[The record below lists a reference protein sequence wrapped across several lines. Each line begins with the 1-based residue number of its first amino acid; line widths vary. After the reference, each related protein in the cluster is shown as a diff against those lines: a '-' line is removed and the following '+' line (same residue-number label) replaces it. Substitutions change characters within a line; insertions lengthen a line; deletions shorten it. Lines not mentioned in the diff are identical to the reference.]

1 MFKKL
6 SAVACSCITV
16 LLLLLSLIGG
26 AVHTAAATLDE
37 MTSTAISCI
46 MSHEGSYGSVNRNDC
61 GAVSIGKLQWH
72 AGRALGL
79 LQSICYNAPD
89 LSQSTLGS
97 TLYNEILSSPNWN
110 YRTFTVSEGS
120 AVATLLTTDAGVA
133 AQDALAYSDVQGYIV
148 SGQNKGLVS
157 EGALVMYAD
166 IYNFGSGIASRIAS
180 RAAGYAGSY
189 GAVSLDDM
197 YRAAMND
204 SYNSDAAFV
213 QRTNMV
219 YQSLLSM
226 NIGDGDTETTAP
238 VTDPTDEPT
247 QETTTVV
254 TSDFS
259 DSYAGTY
266 VVTASALNLRSNP
279 STSAS
284 VVATLP
290 KNAVVTVTMADG
302 KWAAVT
308 YEGKNGYCSM
318 DYLTVMPD
326 VTTVP
331 EEETTTTTT
340 ETTTT
345 AEEMTTISEEITTT
359 EETTT
364 TTEAI
369 TMEETTTVET
379 DAEVTETETSATEET
394 VTTTT
399 AAAIDDNKNH
409 GVAATLYG
417 DVDGDGE
424 VTAIDAVLLQ
434 KHINGMVFLSHEQMA
449 NADCVADGVL
459 DEADVAVILQSLIGH
474 YTSLPIY

>member
-72 AGRALGL
+72 AGRALSL

-166 IYNFGSGIASRIAS
+166 IYNFGCGIASRIAS

-204 SYNSDAAFV
+204 SYSSDAAFV

-219 YQSLLSM
+219 YQSLQNM
-226 NIGDGDTETTAP
+226 NIGGDVETTAP
-238 VTDPTDEPT
+238 ATNPTDEPT

-290 KNAVVTVTMADG
+290 RNAVVTVTMANG
-302 KWAAVT
+302 SWAAVT

-318 DYLTVMPD
+318 DYLTVMPEE
-326 VTTVP
+326 TTVP

-345 AEEMTTISEEITTT
+345 TTEMTTISEE
-359 EETTT
+359 TT
-364 TTEAI
+364 TTETT
-369 TMEETTTVET
+369 TMTEAATMETTTVET
-379 DAEVTETETSATEET
+379 TAEMTETETSATEET

-399 AAAIDDNKNH
+399 AAVMDDNKNH
-409 GVAATLYG
+409 GVTATLYG

>member
-72 AGRALGL
+72 AGRALSL

-166 IYNFGSGIASRIAS
+166 IYNFGCGIASRIAS

-204 SYNSDAAFV
+204 SYSSDAAFV

-219 YQSLLSM
+219 YQSLQNM
-226 NIGDGDTETTAP
+226 NIGGDVETTAP
-238 VTDPTDEPT
+238 ATNPTDEPT

-290 KNAVVTVTMADG
+290 RNAVVTVTMANG
-302 KWAAVT
+302 SWAAVT

-318 DYLTVMPD
+318 DYLTVMPEE
-326 VTTVP
+326 TTVP

-345 AEEMTTISEEITTT
+345 TTEMTTISEE
-359 EETTT
+359 TT
-364 TTEAI
+364 TTETT
-369 TMEETTTVET
+369 TMTEAATMETTTAET
-379 DAEVTETETSATEET
+379 TAEMTETETSATEET

-399 AAAIDDNKNH
+399 AAVMDDNKNH
-409 GVAATLYG
+409 GVTATLYG

>member
-79 LQSICYNAPD
+79 LQSICYSAPD

-97 TLYNEILSSPNWN
+97 TLYNEILSSSNWN

-120 AVATLLTTDAGVA
+120 AVATLLTTDAGIA

-290 KNAVVTVTMADG
+290 RNAVVTVTMANG
-302 KWAAVT
+302 SWAAVT

-326 VTTVP
+326 VTT
-331 EEETTTTTT
+331 
-340 ETTTT
+340 
-345 AEEMTTISEEITTT
+345 EEMTTISEEITTT

-394 VTTTT
+394 VVTTTT

-459 DEADVAVILQSLIGH
+459 DEADVAVILQHLIGH
-474 YTSLPIY
+474 YTALPIY

>member
-72 AGRALGL
+72 AGRALSL
-79 LQSICYNAPD
+79 LQSICYSAPD

-219 YQSLLSM
+219 YQSLQNM
-226 NIGDGDTETTAP
+226 NIGGDVETTAP
-238 VTDPTDEPT
+238 ATNPTDEPT

-290 KNAVVTVTMADG
+290 RNAVVTVTMANG
-302 KWAAVT
+302 SWAAVT

-318 DYLTVMPD
+318 DYLTVMPEE
-326 VTTVP
+326 TTVP

-345 AEEMTTISEEITTT
+345 TTEMTTISEE
-359 EETTT
+359 TT
-364 TTEAI
+364 TTETT
-369 TMEETTTVET
+369 TMTEAATMETTTAET
-379 DAEVTETETSATEET
+379 TAEMTETETSATEET

-399 AAAIDDNKNH
+399 AAVMDDNKNH
-409 GVAATLYG
+409 GVTATLYG

>member
-6 SAVACSCITV
+6 SAVVCSCITV

-72 AGRALGL
+72 AGRALSL

-166 IYNFGSGIASRIAS
+166 IYNFGCGIASRIAS

-204 SYNSDAAFV
+204 SYSSDAAFV

-219 YQSLLSM
+219 YQSLQNM
-226 NIGDGDTETTAP
+226 NIGGDVETTAP
-238 VTDPTDEPT
+238 ATNPTDEPT
-247 QETTTVV
+247 QETTTVI

-290 KNAVVTVTMADG
+290 RNAVVTVTMANG
-302 KWAAVT
+302 SWAAVT

-318 DYLTVMPD
+318 DYLTVMPEE
-326 VTTVP
+326 TTVP

-345 AEEMTTISEEITTT
+345 TTEMTTISEE
-359 EETTT
+359 TT
-364 TTEAI
+364 TTETT
-369 TMEETTTVET
+369 TMTEAATMETTTAET
-379 DAEVTETETSATEET
+379 TAEMTETETSATEET

-399 AAAIDDNKNH
+399 AAVMDDNKNH
-409 GVAATLYG
+409 GVTATLYG

>member
-120 AVATLLTTDAGVA
+120 AVATLLTTDAGIA

-219 YQSLLSM
+219 YQSLQNM
-226 NIGDGDTETTAP
+226 NIGGDVETTAP
-238 VTDPTDEPT
+238 ATNPTDEPT
-247 QETTTVV
+247 QETTTVI

-290 KNAVVTVTMADG
+290 RNAVVTVTMANG
-302 KWAAVT
+302 SWAAVT

-318 DYLTVMPD
+318 DYLTVMPEE
-326 VTTVP
+326 TTVP

-345 AEEMTTISEEITTT
+345 TTEMTTISEE
-359 EETTT
+359 TT
-364 TTEAI
+364 TTETT
-369 TMEETTTVET
+369 TMTEAATMETTTAET
-379 DAEVTETETSATEET
+379 TAEMTETETSATEET

-399 AAAIDDNKNH
+399 AAVMDDNKNH
-409 GVAATLYG
+409 GVTATLYG

>member
-72 AGRALGL
+72 AGRALSL
-79 LQSICYNAPD
+79 LQSICYSAPD

-166 IYNFGSGIASRIAS
+166 IYNFGCGIASRIAS

-204 SYNSDAAFV
+204 SYSSDAAFV

-219 YQSLLSM
+219 YQSLQNM
-226 NIGDGDTETTAP
+226 NIGGDVETTAP
-238 VTDPTDEPT
+238 ATNPIDEPT

-290 KNAVVTVTMADG
+290 RNAVVTVTMANG
-302 KWAAVT
+302 SWAAVT

-318 DYLTVMPD
+318 DYLTVMPEE
-326 VTTVP
+326 TTVP

-345 AEEMTTISEEITTT
+345 TTEMTTISEE
-359 EETTT
+359 TT
-364 TTEAI
+364 TTETT
-369 TMEETTTVET
+369 TMTEAATMETTTAET
-379 DAEVTETETSATEET
+379 TAEMTETETSATEET

-399 AAAIDDNKNH
+399 AAVMDDNKNH
-409 GVAATLYG
+409 GVTATLYG

>member
-6 SAVACSCITV
+6 SAVVCSCITV

-72 AGRALGL
+72 AGRALSL
-79 LQSICYNAPD
+79 LQSICYSAPD

-166 IYNFGSGIASRIAS
+166 IYNFGCGIASRIAS

-204 SYNSDAAFV
+204 SYSSDAAFV

-219 YQSLLSM
+219 YQSLQNM
-226 NIGDGDTETTAP
+226 NIGGDVETTAP
-238 VTDPTDEPT
+238 ATNPTDEPT

-290 KNAVVTVTMADG
+290 RNAVVTVTMANG
-302 KWAAVT
+302 SWAAVT

-318 DYLTVMPD
+318 DYLTVMPEE
-326 VTTVP
+326 TTVP

-345 AEEMTTISEEITTT
+345 TTEMTTISEE
-359 EETTT
+359 TT
-364 TTEAI
+364 TTETT
-369 TMEETTTVET
+369 TMTEAATMETTTVET

-394 VTTTT
+394 VVTTTT
-399 AAAIDDNKNH
+399 AAVMDDNKNH
-409 GVAATLYG
+409 GVTATLYG

>member
-72 AGRALGL
+72 AGRALSL

-166 IYNFGSGIASRIAS
+166 IYNFGCGIASRIAS

-204 SYNSDAAFV
+204 SYSSDAAFV

-219 YQSLLSM
+219 YQSLQNM
-226 NIGDGDTETTAP
+226 NIGGDVETTAP
-238 VTDPTDEPT
+238 ATNPTDEPT

-290 KNAVVTVTMADG
+290 RNAVVTVTMANG
-302 KWAAVT
+302 SWAAVT

-318 DYLTVMPD
+318 DYLTVMPEE
-326 VTTVP
+326 TTVP

-345 AEEMTTISEEITTT
+345 TTEMTTISEE
-359 EETTT
+359 TT
-364 TTEAI
+364 TTETT
-369 TMEETTTVET
+369 TMTEAATMETTTVET

-394 VTTTT
+394 VVTTTT
-399 AAAIDDNKNH
+399 AVAIDDNKNH

>member
-6 SAVACSCITV
+6 SAVVCSCITV

-72 AGRALGL
+72 AGRALSL

-166 IYNFGSGIASRIAS
+166 IYNFGCGIASRIAS

-204 SYNSDAAFV
+204 SYSSDAAFV

-219 YQSLLSM
+219 YQSLQNM
-226 NIGDGDTETTAP
+226 NIGGDVETTAP
-238 VTDPTDEPT
+238 ATDPTDEPT

-290 KNAVVTVTMADG
+290 RNAVVTVTMANG
-302 KWAAVT
+302 SWAAVT

-318 DYLTVMPD
+318 DYLTVMPEE
-326 VTTVP
+326 TTVP

-345 AEEMTTISEEITTT
+345 TTEMTTISEE
-359 EETTT
+359 TT
-364 TTEAI
+364 TTETT
-369 TMEETTTVET
+369 TMTEAATMETTTAET
-379 DAEVTETETSATEET
+379 TAEMTETETSATEET

-399 AAAIDDNKNH
+399 AAVMDDNKNH
-409 GVAATLYG
+409 GVTATLYG

>member
-72 AGRALGL
+72 AGRALSL
-79 LQSICYNAPD
+79 LQSICYSAPD

-166 IYNFGSGIASRIAS
+166 IYNFGCGIASRIAS

-204 SYNSDAAFV
+204 SYSSDAAFV

-219 YQSLLSM
+219 YQSLQNM
-226 NIGDGDTETTAP
+226 NIGGDVETTAP
-238 VTDPTDEPT
+238 ATNPTDEPT

-290 KNAVVTVTMADG
+290 RNAVVTVTMANG
-302 KWAAVT
+302 SWAAVT

-318 DYLTVMPD
+318 DYLTVMPEE
-326 VTTVP
+326 TTVP

-345 AEEMTTISEEITTT
+345 TTEMTTISEE
-359 EETTT
+359 TT
-364 TTEAI
+364 TTETT
-369 TMEETTTVET
+369 TMTEAATMETTTAET
-379 DAEVTETETSATEET
+379 TAEMTETETSATEET

-399 AAAIDDNKNH
+399 AAVMDDNKNH
-409 GVAATLYG
+409 GVTATLYG

-424 VTAIDAVLLQ
+424 VIAIDAVLLQ

>member
-6 SAVACSCITV
+6 SAVVCSCITV

-72 AGRALGL
+72 AGRALSL

-166 IYNFGSGIASRIAS
+166 IYNFGCGIASRIAS

-204 SYNSDAAFV
+204 SYSSDAAFV

-219 YQSLLSM
+219 YQSLQNM
-226 NIGDGDTETTAP
+226 NIGGDVETTAP
-238 VTDPTDEPT
+238 ATNPTDEPT

-290 KNAVVTVTMADG
+290 RNAVVTVTMANG
-302 KWAAVT
+302 SWAAVT

-318 DYLTVMPD
+318 DYLTVMPEE
-326 VTTVP
+326 TTVP

-345 AEEMTTISEEITTT
+345 TTEMTTISEE
-359 EETTT
+359 TT
-364 TTEAI
+364 TTETT
-369 TMEETTTVET
+369 TMTEAATMETTTAET
-379 DAEVTETETSATEET
+379 TAEMTETETSATEET

-399 AAAIDDNKNH
+399 AAVMDDNKNH
-409 GVAATLYG
+409 GVTATLYG

>member
-6 SAVACSCITV
+6 SAVVCSCITV

-72 AGRALGL
+72 AGRALSL
-79 LQSICYNAPD
+79 LQSICYSAPD

-166 IYNFGSGIASRIAS
+166 IYNFGCGIASRIAS

-204 SYNSDAAFV
+204 SYSSDAAFV

-219 YQSLLSM
+219 YQSLQNM
-226 NIGDGDTETTAP
+226 NIGGDVETTAP
-238 VTDPTDEPT
+238 ATNPTDEPT

-254 TSDFS
+254 TSDFL

-290 KNAVVTVTMADG
+290 RNAVVTVTMANG
-302 KWAAVT
+302 SWAAVT

-318 DYLTVMPD
+318 DYLTVMPEE
-326 VTTVP
+326 TTVP

-345 AEEMTTISEEITTT
+345 TTEMTTISEE
-359 EETTT
+359 TT
-364 TTEAI
+364 TTETT
-369 TMEETTTVET
+369 TMTEAATMETTTAET
-379 DAEVTETETSATEET
+379 TAEMTETETSATEET

-399 AAAIDDNKNH
+399 AAVMDDNKNH
-409 GVAATLYG
+409 GVTATLYG

>member
-120 AVATLLTTDAGVA
+120 AVATLLTTDAGIA

-219 YQSLLSM
+219 YQSLQNM
-226 NIGDGDTETTAP
+226 NIGGDVETTAP
-238 VTDPTDEPT
+238 ATNPTDEPT

-290 KNAVVTVTMADG
+290 RNAVVTVTMANG
-302 KWAAVT
+302 SWAAVT

-318 DYLTVMPD
+318 DYLTVMPEE
-326 VTTVP
+326 TTVP

-345 AEEMTTISEEITTT
+345 TTEMTTISEE
-359 EETTT
+359 TT
-364 TTEAI
+364 TTETT
-369 TMEETTTVET
+369 TMTEAATMETTTAET
-379 DAEVTETETSATEET
+379 TAEMTETETSATEET

-399 AAAIDDNKNH
+399 AAVMDDNKNH
-409 GVAATLYG
+409 GVTATLYG

>member
-26 AVHTAAATLDE
+26 AVHTAAATLNE

-72 AGRALGL
+72 AGRALSL

-166 IYNFGSGIASRIAS
+166 IYNFGCGIASRIAS

-204 SYNSDAAFV
+204 SYSSDAAFV

-219 YQSLLSM
+219 YQSLQNM
-226 NIGDGDTETTAP
+226 NIGGDVETTAP
-238 VTDPTDEPT
+238 ATNPTDEPT

-290 KNAVVTVTMADG
+290 RNAVVTVTMANG
-302 KWAAVT
+302 SWAAVT

-318 DYLTVMPD
+318 DYLTVMPEE
-326 VTTVP
+326 TTVP

-345 AEEMTTISEEITTT
+345 TTEMTTISEE
-359 EETTT
+359 TT
-364 TTEAI
+364 TTETT
-369 TMEETTTVET
+369 TMTEAATMETTTVET

-394 VTTTT
+394 VVTTTT
-399 AAAIDDNKNH
+399 AVAIDDNKNH

>member
-6 SAVACSCITV
+6 SAVVCSCITV

-72 AGRALGL
+72 AGRALSL
-79 LQSICYNAPD
+79 LQSICYSAPD

-166 IYNFGSGIASRIAS
+166 IYNFGCGIASRIAS

-204 SYNSDAAFV
+204 SYSSDAAFV

-219 YQSLLSM
+219 YQSLQNM
-226 NIGDGDTETTAP
+226 NIGGDVETTAP
-238 VTDPTDEPT
+238 ATNPTDEPT

-290 KNAVVTVTMADG
+290 KNAVVTVTMANG
-302 KWAAVT
+302 SWAAVT

-318 DYLTVMPD
+318 DYLTVMPEE
-326 VTTVP
+326 TTVP

-345 AEEMTTISEEITTT
+345 TTEMTTISEE
-359 EETTT
+359 TT
-364 TTEAI
+364 TTETT
-369 TMEETTTVET
+369 TMTEAATMETTTAET
-379 DAEVTETETSATEET
+379 TAEMTETETSATEET

-399 AAAIDDNKNH
+399 AAVMDDNKNH
-409 GVAATLYG
+409 GVTATLYG

>member
-6 SAVACSCITV
+6 SAVVCSCITV

-72 AGRALGL
+72 AGRALSL
-79 LQSICYNAPD
+79 LQSICYSAPD

-166 IYNFGSGIASRIAS
+166 IYNFGCGIASRIAS

-204 SYNSDAAFV
+204 SYSSDAAFV

-219 YQSLLSM
+219 YQSLQNM
-226 NIGDGDTETTAP
+226 NIGGDVETTAP
-238 VTDPTDEPT
+238 ATNPTDEPT

-290 KNAVVTVTMADG
+290 RNAVVTVTMANG
-302 KWAAVT
+302 SWAAVT

-318 DYLTVMPD
+318 DYLTVMPEE
-326 VTTVP
+326 TTVP

-345 AEEMTTISEEITTT
+345 TTEMTTIL

-364 TTEAI
+364 T
-369 TMEETTTVET
+369 ETTTMTEAATMET
-379 DAEVTETETSATEET
+379 TTAETTAEMTETETSATEET

-399 AAAIDDNKNH
+399 AAVMDDNKNH
-409 GVAATLYG
+409 GVTATLYG

>member
-6 SAVACSCITV
+6 SAVVCSCITV

-72 AGRALGL
+72 AGRALSL

-166 IYNFGSGIASRIAS
+166 IYNFGCGIASRIAS

-204 SYNSDAAFV
+204 SYSSDAAFV

-219 YQSLLSM
+219 YQSLQNM
-226 NIGDGDTETTAP
+226 NIGGDVETTAP
-238 VTDPTDEPT
+238 ATNPTDEPT
-247 QETTTVV
+247 QETTTVI

-290 KNAVVTVTMADG
+290 RNAVVTVTMANG
-302 KWAAVT
+302 SWAAVT

-318 DYLTVMPD
+318 DYLTVMPEE
-326 VTTVP
+326 TTVP

-345 AEEMTTISEEITTT
+345 TTEMTTISEE
-359 EETTT
+359 TT
-364 TTEAI
+364 TTETT
-369 TMEETTTVET
+369 TMTEAATMETTTAET
-379 DAEVTETETSATEET
+379 TAEMTETETSATEET

>member
-6 SAVACSCITV
+6 SAVVCSCITV

-72 AGRALGL
+72 AGRALSL
-79 LQSICYNAPD
+79 LQSICYSAPD

-166 IYNFGSGIASRIAS
+166 IYNFGCGIASRIAS

-204 SYNSDAAFV
+204 SYSSDAAFV

-219 YQSLLSM
+219 YQSLQNM
-226 NIGDGDTETTAP
+226 NIGGDVETTAP
-238 VTDPTDEPT
+238 ATNPTDEPT

-308 YEGKNGYCSM
+308 
-318 DYLTVMPD
+318 
-326 VTTVP
+326 
-331 EEETTTTTT
+331 
-340 ETTTT
+340 
-345 AEEMTTISEEITTT
+345 
-359 EETTT
+359 
-364 TTEAI
+364 
-369 TMEETTTVET
+369 
-379 DAEVTETETSATEET
+379 
-394 VTTTT
+394 
-399 AAAIDDNKNH
+399 
-409 GVAATLYG
+409 
-417 DVDGDGE
+417 
-424 VTAIDAVLLQ
+424 
-434 KHINGMVFLSHEQMA
+434 
-449 NADCVADGVL
+449 
-459 DEADVAVILQSLIGH
+459 
-474 YTSLPIY
+474 

>member
-120 AVATLLTTDAGVA
+120 AVATLLTTDAGIA

-204 SYNSDAAFV
+204 SYSSDAAFV

-219 YQSLLSM
+219 YQSLQNM
-226 NIGDGDTETTAP
+226 NIGGDVETTAP
-238 VTDPTDEPT
+238 ATNPTDEPT

-290 KNAVVTVTMADG
+290 RNAVVTVTMANG
-302 KWAAVT
+302 SWAAVT

-318 DYLTVMPD
+318 DYLTVMPEE
-326 VTTVP
+326 TTVP

-345 AEEMTTISEEITTT
+345 TTEMTTISEE
-359 EETTT
+359 TT
-364 TTEAI
+364 TTETT
-369 TMEETTTVET
+369 TMTEAATMETTTAET
-379 DAEVTETETSATEET
+379 TAEMTETETSATEET

-399 AAAIDDNKNH
+399 AAVMDDNKNH
-409 GVAATLYG
+409 GVTATLYG

>member
-6 SAVACSCITV
+6 SAVVCSCITV

-72 AGRALGL
+72 AGRALSL

-166 IYNFGSGIASRIAS
+166 IYNFGCGIASRIAS

-204 SYNSDAAFV
+204 SYSSDAAFV

-219 YQSLLSM
+219 YQSLQNM
-226 NIGDGDTETTAP
+226 NIGGDVETTAP
-238 VTDPTDEPT
+238 ATNPTDEPT

-318 DYLTVMPD
+318 DYLTVMPEE
-326 VTTVP
+326 TTVP

-345 AEEMTTISEEITTT
+345 TTEMTTISEE
-359 EETTT
+359 TT
-364 TTEAI
+364 TTETT
-369 TMEETTTVET
+369 TMTEAATMETTTAET
-379 DAEVTETETSATEET
+379 TAEMTETETSATEET

-399 AAAIDDNKNH
+399 AAVMDDNKNH
-409 GVAATLYG
+409 GVTATLYG

>member
-6 SAVACSCITV
+6 SAVVCSCITV

-72 AGRALGL
+72 AGRALSL

-120 AVATLLTTDAGVA
+120 SVATLLTTDAGVA

-166 IYNFGSGIASRIAS
+166 IYNFGCGIASRIAS

-204 SYNSDAAFV
+204 SYSSDAAFV

-219 YQSLLSM
+219 YQSLQNM
-226 NIGDGDTETTAP
+226 NIGGDVETTAP
-238 VTDPTDEPT
+238 ATNPTDEPT
-247 QETTTVV
+247 QETTTVI

-290 KNAVVTVTMADG
+290 RNAVVTVTMANG
-302 KWAAVT
+302 SWAAVT

-318 DYLTVMPD
+318 DYLTVMPEE
-326 VTTVP
+326 TTVP

-345 AEEMTTISEEITTT
+345 TTEMTTISEE
-359 EETTT
+359 TT
-364 TTEAI
+364 TTETT
-369 TMEETTTVET
+369 TMTEAATMETTTAET
-379 DAEVTETETSATEET
+379 TAEMTETETSATEET

-399 AAAIDDNKNH
+399 AAVMDDNKNH
-409 GVAATLYG
+409 GVTATLYG

>member
-6 SAVACSCITV
+6 SAVVCSCITV

-72 AGRALGL
+72 AGRALSL

-166 IYNFGSGIASRIAS
+166 IYNFGCGIASRIAS

-204 SYNSDAAFV
+204 SYSSDAAFV

-219 YQSLLSM
+219 YQSLQNM
-226 NIGDGDTETTAP
+226 NIGGDVETTAP
-238 VTDPTDEPT
+238 ATNPTDEPT

-290 KNAVVTVTMADG
+290 RNAVVTVTMANG
-302 KWAAVT
+302 SWAAVT

-318 DYLTVMPD
+318 DYLTVMPEE
-326 VTTVP
+326 TTVP

-345 AEEMTTISEEITTT
+345 TTEMTTISEE
-359 EETTT
+359 TT
-364 TTEAI
+364 TTETT
-369 TMEETTTVET
+369 TMTEAATMETTTAET
-379 DAEVTETETSATEET
+379 TAEMTETETSATEET

-399 AAAIDDNKNH
+399 AVAIDDNKNH

>member
-6 SAVACSCITV
+6 SAVVCSCITV

-72 AGRALGL
+72 AGRALSL

-166 IYNFGSGIASRIAS
+166 IYNFGCGIASRIAS

-204 SYNSDAAFV
+204 SYSSDAAFV

-219 YQSLLSM
+219 YQSLQNM
-226 NIGDGDTETTAP
+226 NIGGDVETTAP
-238 VTDPTDEPT
+238 ATNPTDEPT

-290 KNAVVTVTMADG
+290 KNAVVTVTMANG
-302 KWAAVT
+302 SWAAVT

-318 DYLTVMPD
+318 DYLTVMPEE
-326 VTTVP
+326 TTVP

-345 AEEMTTISEEITTT
+345 TTEMTTISEE
-359 EETTT
+359 TT
-364 TTEAI
+364 TTETT
-369 TMEETTTVET
+369 TMTEAATMETTTAET
-379 DAEVTETETSATEET
+379 TAEMTETETSATEET

-399 AAAIDDNKNH
+399 AAVMDDNKNH
-409 GVAATLYG
+409 GVTATLYG

>member
-6 SAVACSCITV
+6 SAVVCSCITV

-72 AGRALGL
+72 AGRALSL
-79 LQSICYNAPD
+79 LQSICYSAPD

-166 IYNFGSGIASRIAS
+166 IYNFGCGIASRIAS

-204 SYNSDAAFV
+204 SYSSDAAFV

-219 YQSLLSM
+219 YQSLQNM
-226 NIGDGDTETTAP
+226 NIGGDVETTAP
-238 VTDPTDEPT
+238 ATNPTDEPT

-290 KNAVVTVTMADG
+290 RNAVVTVTMANG
-302 KWAAVT
+302 SWAAVT

-318 DYLTVMPD
+318 DYLTVMPEE
-326 VTTVP
+326 TTVP

-345 AEEMTTISEEITTT
+345 TTEMTTISEE
-359 EETTT
+359 TT
-364 TTEAI
+364 TTETTTMTEAA
-369 TMEETTTVET
+369 TMETT
-379 DAEVTETETSATEET
+379 AEMTETETSATEET

-399 AAAIDDNKNH
+399 AAVMDDNKNH
-409 GVAATLYG
+409 GVTATLYG

>member
-6 SAVACSCITV
+6 SAVVCSCITV

-72 AGRALGL
+72 AGRALSL
-79 LQSICYNAPD
+79 LQSICYSAPD

-166 IYNFGSGIASRIAS
+166 IYNFGCGIASRIAS

-254 TSDFS
+254 TSEFS

-290 KNAVVTVTMADG
+290 RNAVVTVTMANG
-302 KWAAVT
+302 SWAAVT

-318 DYLTVMPD
+318 DYLTVMPEE
-326 VTTVP
+326 TTVP

-345 AEEMTTISEEITTT
+345 TTEMTTISEE
-359 EETTT
+359 TT
-364 TTEAI
+364 TTETT
-369 TMEETTTVET
+369 TMTEAATMETTTAET
-379 DAEVTETETSATEET
+379 TAEMTETETSATEET

-399 AAAIDDNKNH
+399 AAVMDDNKNH
-409 GVAATLYG
+409 GVTATLYG

>member
-6 SAVACSCITV
+6 SAVVCSCITV

-72 AGRALGL
+72 AGRALSL

-166 IYNFGSGIASRIAS
+166 IYNFGCGIASRIAS

-204 SYNSDAAFV
+204 SYSSDAAFV

-219 YQSLLSM
+219 YQSLQNM
-226 NIGDGDTETTAP
+226 NIGGDVETTAP
-238 VTDPTDEPT
+238 ATNPTDEPT
-247 QETTTVV
+247 QETTTVI

-290 KNAVVTVTMADG
+290 RNAVVTVTMANG
-302 KWAAVT
+302 SWAAVT

-318 DYLTVMPD
+318 DYLTVMPEE
-326 VTTVP
+326 TTVP

-345 AEEMTTISEEITTT
+345 TTEMTTISEE
-359 EETTT
+359 TT
-364 TTEAI
+364 TTETTTMTEAA
-369 TMEETTTVET
+369 TMETT
-379 DAEVTETETSATEET
+379 AEMTETETSATEET

-399 AAAIDDNKNH
+399 AAVMDDNKNH
-409 GVAATLYG
+409 GVTATLYG

>member
-6 SAVACSCITV
+6 SAVVCSCITV

-72 AGRALGL
+72 AGRALSL
-79 LQSICYNAPD
+79 LQSICYSAPD

-166 IYNFGSGIASRIAS
+166 IYNFGCGIASRIAS

-204 SYNSDAAFV
+204 SYSSDAAFV

-219 YQSLLSM
+219 YQSLQNM
-226 NIGDGDTETTAP
+226 NIGGDVETTAP
-238 VTDPTDEPT
+238 ATNPTGEPT

-290 KNAVVTVTMADG
+290 RNAVVTVTMANG
-302 KWAAVT
+302 SWAAVT

-318 DYLTVMPD
+318 DYLTVMPEE
-326 VTTVP
+326 TTVP

-345 AEEMTTISEEITTT
+345 TTEMTTIL

-364 TTEAI
+364 T
-369 TMEETTTVET
+369 ETTTMTEAATMET
-379 DAEVTETETSATEET
+379 TTAETTAEMTETETSATEET

-399 AAAIDDNKNH
+399 AAVMDDNKNH
-409 GVAATLYG
+409 GVTATLYG

>member
-6 SAVACSCITV
+6 SAVVCSCITV

-72 AGRALGL
+72 AGRALSL
-79 LQSICYNAPD
+79 LQSICYSAPD

-166 IYNFGSGIASRIAS
+166 IYNFGCGIASRIAS

-204 SYNSDAAFV
+204 SYSSDAAFV

-219 YQSLLSM
+219 YQSLQNM
-226 NIGDGDTETTAP
+226 NIGGDVETTAP
-238 VTDPTDEPT
+238 ATNPTDEPT
-247 QETTTVV
+247 QETTTVI

-290 KNAVVTVTMADG
+290 RNAVVTVTMANG
-302 KWAAVT
+302 SWAAVT

-318 DYLTVMPD
+318 DYLIVMPEE
-326 VTTVP
+326 TTVP
-331 EEETTTTTT
+331 EEEITTTTT

-345 AEEMTTISEEITTT
+345 TTEMTTISEE
-359 EETTT
+359 TT
-364 TTEAI
+364 TTETT
-369 TMEETTTVET
+369 TMTEAATMETTTVET

-394 VTTTT
+394 VVTTTT
-399 AAAIDDNKNH
+399 AVAIDDNKNH

>member
-72 AGRALGL
+72 AGRALSL
-79 LQSICYNAPD
+79 LQSICYSAPD

-166 IYNFGSGIASRIAS
+166 IYNFGCGIASRIAS

-204 SYNSDAAFV
+204 SYSSDAAFV

-219 YQSLLSM
+219 YQSLQNM
-226 NIGDGDTETTAP
+226 NIGGDVETTAP
-238 VTDPTDEPT
+238 AINPTDEPT

-290 KNAVVTVTMADG
+290 RNAVVTVTMANG
-302 KWAAVT
+302 SWAAVT

-318 DYLTVMPD
+318 DYLTVMPEE
-326 VTTVP
+326 TTVP

-345 AEEMTTISEEITTT
+345 TTEMTTISEE
-359 EETTT
+359 TT
-364 TTEAI
+364 TTETT
-369 TMEETTTVET
+369 TMTEAATMETTTAET
-379 DAEVTETETSATEET
+379 TAEMTETETSATEET

-399 AAAIDDNKNH
+399 AAVMDDNKNH
-409 GVAATLYG
+409 GVTATLYG

>member
-6 SAVACSCITV
+6 SAVVCSCITV

-72 AGRALGL
+72 AGRALSL
-79 LQSICYNAPD
+79 LQSICYSAPD

-166 IYNFGSGIASRIAS
+166 IYNFGCGIASRIAS

-204 SYNSDAAFV
+204 SYSSDAAFV

-219 YQSLLSM
+219 YQSLQNM
-226 NIGDGDTETTAP
+226 NIGGDVETTAP
-238 VTDPTDEPT
+238 ATNPTDEPT

-290 KNAVVTVTMADG
+290 RNAVVTVTMANG
-302 KWAAVT
+302 SWAAVT
-308 YEGKNGYCSM
+308 YEG
-318 DYLTVMPD
+318 
-326 VTTVP
+326 
-331 EEETTTTTT
+331 
-340 ETTTT
+340 
-345 AEEMTTISEEITTT
+345 
-359 EETTT
+359 
-364 TTEAI
+364 
-369 TMEETTTVET
+369 
-379 DAEVTETETSATEET
+379 
-394 VTTTT
+394 
-399 AAAIDDNKNH
+399 
-409 GVAATLYG
+409 
-417 DVDGDGE
+417 
-424 VTAIDAVLLQ
+424 
-434 KHINGMVFLSHEQMA
+434 
-449 NADCVADGVL
+449 
-459 DEADVAVILQSLIGH
+459 
-474 YTSLPIY
+474 

>member
-72 AGRALGL
+72 AGRALSL

-166 IYNFGSGIASRIAS
+166 IYNFGCGIASRIAS

-204 SYNSDAAFV
+204 SYSSDAAFV

-219 YQSLLSM
+219 YQSLQNM
-226 NIGDGDTETTAP
+226 NIGGDVETTAP
-238 VTDPTDEPT
+238 ATNPTDEPT

-290 KNAVVTVTMADG
+290 RNAVVTVTMANG
-302 KWAAVT
+302 SWAAVT

-318 DYLTVMPD
+318 DYLTVMPEE
-326 VTTVP
+326 TTVP

-345 AEEMTTISEEITTT
+345 TTEMTTISEE
-359 EETTT
+359 TT
-364 TTEAI
+364 TTETTTMTEAA
-369 TMEETTTVET
+369 TMETT
-379 DAEVTETETSATEET
+379 AEMTETETSATEET

-399 AAAIDDNKNH
+399 AAVMDDNKNH
-409 GVAATLYG
+409 GVTATLYG

>member
-72 AGRALGL
+72 AGRALSL

-166 IYNFGSGIASRIAS
+166 IYNFGCGIASRIAS

-204 SYNSDAAFV
+204 SYSSDAAFV

-219 YQSLLSM
+219 YQSLQNM
-226 NIGDGDTETTAP
+226 NIGGDVETTAP
-238 VTDPTDEPT
+238 ATNPTDEPT

-290 KNAVVTVTMADG
+290 RNAVVTVTMANG
-302 KWAAVT
+302 SWAAVT

-318 DYLTVMPD
+318 DYLTVMPEE
-326 VTTVP
+326 TTVP

-345 AEEMTTISEEITTT
+345 TTEMTTISEE
-359 EETTT
+359 TT
-364 TTEAI
+364 TTETT
-369 TMEETTTVET
+369 TMTEAATMETTTVET

-394 VTTTT
+394 VVTTTT
-399 AAAIDDNKNH
+399 AVAIDDNKNH
-409 GVAATLYG
+409 GVTATLYG

>member
-6 SAVACSCITV
+6 SAVVCSCITV

-72 AGRALGL
+72 AGRALSL
-79 LQSICYNAPD
+79 LQSICYSAPD

-166 IYNFGSGIASRIAS
+166 IYNFGCGIASRIAS

-204 SYNSDAAFV
+204 SYSSDAAFV

-219 YQSLLSM
+219 YQSLQNM
-226 NIGDGDTETTAP
+226 NIGGDVETTAP
-238 VTDPTDEPT
+238 ATNPTDEPT
-247 QETTTVV
+247 QETTTVI

-290 KNAVVTVTMADG
+290 RNAVVTVTMANG
-302 KWAAVT
+302 SWAAVT

-318 DYLTVMPD
+318 DYLTVMPEE
-326 VTTVP
+326 TTVP

-340 ETTTT
+340 E
-345 AEEMTTISEEITTT
+345 MTTISEE
-359 EETTT
+359 TT
-364 TTEAI
+364 TTETT
-369 TMEETTTVET
+369 TMTEAATMETTTAET
-379 DAEVTETETSATEET
+379 TAEMTETETSATEET

-399 AAAIDDNKNH
+399 AAVMDDNKNH
-409 GVAATLYG
+409 GVTATLYG